1 MPHVSVPRQGPLGK
15 GYVVAAWEREAL
27 WCDFSALLSS
37 LSQLSCIL
45 LLPLLLFFPEEEK
58 KETKALSPSRFFEQ
72 GEDLS
77 ELQPWS
83 RMLKSG
89 GGEGL
94 RPPGFPQRKPTTL
107 IGPLLSP
114 PRPGGSSKNKGKGR
128 EVFSTPGS
136 HL

>member
-58 KETKALSPSRFFEQ
+58 KETKALSPSRFFVQ

-89 GGEGL
+89 LGSAEEK
-94 RPPGFPQRKPTTL
+94 RQESTL
-107 IGPLLSP
+107 TERTLMGK
-114 PRPGGSSKNKGKGR
+114 RSKQCQD
-128 EVFSTPGS
+128 E
-136 HL
+136 LCL